1 MKKLV
6 SIFAILLFI
15 SPAFGQQYGY
25 KWRFGFS
32 AGTTNYFGDIRPLG
46 IKNFDQFTKLYKR
59 YNHYSEN
66 LSYQASIEYALGN
79 SVGLMFTAGSYQFG
93 SGDRFVKNDGTLYTE
108 GMNFDRA
115 LNFQTN
121 VTDAGLSFVI
131 KPDNN
136 WLLSGKSFFAP
147 YIVLGLGVQSFN
159 VYGDLLDAD
168 GNEYNYKNLNVIP
181 DGTFET
187 SLRELETEVVGGY
200 NKATMY
206 ANLGLGFRIRIAKGI
221 EIFAQSDFKRAATD
235 YLDDVSGVY
244 RTSYD
249 NDFQQYAAKPG
260 TNLVT
265 LDNPYRGMENGKGD
279 WYIYHGIGVKFSLG
293 ANKESFNP
301 PVISQRY
308 TFVPTE
314 LSAKQMEKADST
326 QVKAIQS
333 APVTNNYF
341 TVIQLPSWE
350 QNGFMRDSTAMDS
363 VAKAEL
369 ELVRDSL
376 LAQRA
381 TVQSD
386 LLQSQNQLAQID
398 ETIELARRDSTVSA
412 EITETRVA
420 SLENERSIANGQLTS
435 LNTIDAQLEF
445 KLDSIQAVEVNDEVH
460 YMDSTA
466 MMKQLLIYPG
476 QVSKILYSAS
486 GPTEVYLDS
495 LSANQDSTQVMQAR
509 ATSATD
515 STNSDMMSKEEFEEK
530 MEEFRSEM
538 LQAQAKRDSAMIM
551 AFASRIPEPQEYE
564 PQETEPQE
572 LLVNTEAMDEKT
584 AKKMEKNRKKQ
595 EKLEKKNNELLK
607 DALLVG
613 GTAAAT
619 SAIANSGDKK
629 AAEEQARRDS
639 LMMAQIKADSILID
653 SLQRITTVTPTPDTI
668 VVEKSV
674 PTLSHALLNQSK
686 IEIFFGINQTAL
698 TSSEEEKLKKVK
710 EVLDENPGLGLE
722 LTGYADNTG
731 TVSYNLQISAKRVD
745 AVKDYFISLGIEE
758 SRINSDVGGLII
770 RGSSKGSSD
779 SDRKVEVRFRE
790 N

>member
-1 MKKLV
+1 MKKL
-6 SIFAILLFI
+6 IALFAILLFV
-15 SPAFGQQYGY
+15 SPIFAQQYGY

-93 SGDRFVKNDGTLYTE
+93 SGDRFVKNDGSLYTE

-147 YIVLGLGVQSFN
+147 YIVLGLGMQSFN
-159 VYGDLLDAD
+159 VYGDLLDAN
-168 GNEYNYKNLNVIP
+168 GNRYDYSDPTVIP

-187 SLRELETEVVGGY
+187 SLREIETEVEGGY
-200 NKATMY
+200 KKATMY
-206 ANLGLGFRIRIAKGI
+206 ANLGLGFRFRITKGI

-244 RTSYD
+244 RSSYD
-249 NDFQQYAAKPG
+249 NDFQSYAAKPG
-260 TNLVT
+260 TNT
-265 LDNPYRGMENGKGD
+265 INPQEPYRGMENGNGD

-333 APVTNNYF
+333 TPVTNNYF

-350 QNGFMRDSTAMDS
+350 QKGFLRDSTAMDS

-369 ELVRDSL
+369 EMVRDSL
-376 LAQRA
+376 LAQRE
-381 TVQSD
+381 TVQTE
-386 LLQSQNQLAQID
+386 LLESQRQITQID
-398 ETIELARRDSTVSA
+398 ETIELARRDSTVSS
-412 EITETRVA
+412 EITEARVTN
-420 SLENERSIANGQLTS
+420 LENEKSIANGQLTS

-445 KLDSIQAVEVNDEVH
+445 KLDSIQAVEISEEVQ

-476 QVSKILYSAS
+476 QVSKILYSAT

-509 ATSATD
+509 ATSATEAD
-515 STNSDMMSKEEFEEK
+515 TDMMTKEEFDEK
-530 MEEFRSEM
+530 MEAFRSEM

-551 AFASRIPEPQEYE
+551 AFASRIPEPQEFE
-564 PQETEPQE
+564 PQETDPQE
-572 LLVNTEAMDEKT
+572 VLVNTEAVDEKT
-584 AKKMEKNRKKQ
+584 AKRLEKNRKKQ
-595 EKLEKKNNELLK
+595 EKLDEKNNELLK

-619 SAIANSGDKK
+619 SAISNSGDKK
-629 AAEEQARRDS
+629 AAQEQARRDS
-639 LMMAQIKADSILID
+639 LMMAQIKADSIMID
-653 SLQRITTVTPTPDTI
+653 SLQRLATVAMTADTVI
-668 VVEKSV
+668 VEKTV

-686 IEIFFGINQTAL
+686 IEIFFGINQTGL
-698 TSSEEEKLKKVK
+698 TPSEEEKLRKVI
-710 EVLDENPGLGLE
+710 EVLNENPDLGLE

-731 TVSYNLQISAKRVD
+731 TVSYNLQISSKRV
-745 AVKDYFISLGIEE
+745 ASVKDYFISQGIEE
-758 SRINSDVGGLII
+758 SRINTDVGGLII
-770 RGSSKGSSD
+770 RGASKGSSD
-779 SDRKVEVRFRE
+779 TDRKVEVRFRE